1 MKKDNKNVKIYRR
14 LLKYSPFVPR
24 RKDGV
29 MKIIH
34 NLKGNRRIEAIAPEF
49 VSVSDAEKLYV
60 AIYIANK
67 TQNISIDGSQ
77 ALFSVYIKDIKKACN
92 INNENYIFEAL
103 KRITQITI
111 TYYFTKTKRVF
122 HIIDAV
128 DFNSNTG
135 VVKIKMPS
143 ETFKAFLEKA
153 AHINIEKYIELK
165 PVAKNLYGYIS
176 SNSSNMFRE
185 NLLIERTASG
195 ATRKDKAQSIIR
207 ESFAELKNSHIINDF
222 KIVKK
227 GGQRYIN
234 IKKIGGNKSTT
245 TGVKHSPLQV

>member
-1 MKKDNKNVKIYRR
+1 MRKNKTDGANVKIYRR
-14 LLKYSPFVPR
+14 LLKYSPFAPR

-34 NLKGNRRIEAIAPEF
+34 HLKADKRIEATATEY

-77 ALFSVYIKDIKKACN
+77 ASFSVFIKDIKKACK
-92 INNENYIFEAL
+92 INNENYILEAL

-111 TYYFTKTKRVF
+111 GYYFPKTKRVF

-128 DFNSNTG
+128 YFNGETG
-135 VVKIKMPS
+135 VLKIKMPA
-143 ETFKAFLEKA
+143 ETFKAFQERA
-153 AHINIEKYIELK
+153 ANIDIRKYIELQ
-165 PVAKNLYGYIS
+165 PVAKNLYGYVAT
-176 SNSSNMFRE
+176 NSANTFRE

-195 ATRKDKAQSIIR
+195 ATRKDNAQGIIKK
-207 ESFAELKNSHIINDF
+207 SFAELKNSHIINDF
-222 KIVKK
+222 KIIKK
-227 GGQRYIN
+227 GGQRYIS
-234 IKKIGGNKSTT
+234 IDKIGKNELTT
-245 TGVKHSPLQV
+245 TVGKH